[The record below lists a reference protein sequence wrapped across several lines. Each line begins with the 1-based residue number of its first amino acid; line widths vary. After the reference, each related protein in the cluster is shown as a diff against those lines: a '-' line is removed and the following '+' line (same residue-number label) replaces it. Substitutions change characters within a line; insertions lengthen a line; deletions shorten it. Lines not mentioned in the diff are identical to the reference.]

1 MLIPQAYYEGGIL
14 QDKLRNPCMLGS
26 DEECLH
32 YAYLDLSQYN
42 EVDGG
47 DAVRPDGQEPVME
60 TNRDIL
66 LPLDSPKLAQVCVYW

>member
-1 MLIPQAYYEGGIL
+1 
-14 QDKLRNPCMLGS
+14 MLGS

-47 DAVRPDGQEPVME
+47 DAVRPDGQEPAME

-66 LPLDSPKLAQVCVYW
+66 LPLDSPKLAQVCVYCSSMSNVLVYTQECV